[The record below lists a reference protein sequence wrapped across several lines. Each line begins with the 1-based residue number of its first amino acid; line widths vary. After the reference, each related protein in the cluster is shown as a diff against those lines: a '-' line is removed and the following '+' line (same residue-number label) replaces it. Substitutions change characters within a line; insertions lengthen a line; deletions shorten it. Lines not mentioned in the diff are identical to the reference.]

1 MNIFAIADLHLSL
14 GSDKPMDVFSGWDG
28 YVEKLK
34 DHWCSKVNEADIVVI
49 AGDVSWGMSLEESLT
64 DFEFI
69 HSLPGQK
76 YILKGNHD
84 YWWTTAKKM
93 NSFFEQH
100 GLTSLHI
107 LHNNCVVCGG
117 LALCGT
123 RGWIFENGQPQDQK
137 IVAREAQRL
146 ETSLKAAGDREKI
159 VFLHYPPIYMK
170 EMSVEIMEVL
180 HHYQVKT
187 CYYGH
192 IHGGG
197 RRFALNGTYMDIQFQ
212 LISCD
217 QVDFDPVFVASIE
230 MKEPAENMT

>member
-93 NSFFEQH
+93 NSFF
-100 GLTSLHI
+100 
-107 LHNNCVVCGG
+107 
-117 LALCGT
+117 
-123 RGWIFENGQPQDQK
+123 F
-137 IVAREAQRL
+137 
-146 ETSLKAAGDREKI
+146 
-159 VFLHYPPIYMK
+159 F
-170 EMSVEIMEVL
+170 
-180 HHYQVKT
+180 
-187 CYYGH
+187 
-192 IHGGG
+192 
-197 RRFALNGTYMDIQFQ
+197 F
-212 LISCD
+212 
-217 QVDFDPVFVASIE
+217 
-230 MKEPAENMT
+230 

>member
-1 MNIFAIADLHLSL
+1 SL

-123 RGWIFENGQPQDQK
+123 
-137 IVAREAQRL
+137 
-146 ETSLKAAGDREKI
+146 
-159 VFLHYPPIYMK
+159 
-170 EMSVEIMEVL
+170 
-180 HHYQVKT
+180 
-187 CYYGH
+187 
-192 IHGGG
+192 
-197 RRFALNGTYMDIQFQ
+197 
-212 LISCD
+212 
-217 QVDFDPVFVASIE
+217 
-230 MKEPAENMT
+230 